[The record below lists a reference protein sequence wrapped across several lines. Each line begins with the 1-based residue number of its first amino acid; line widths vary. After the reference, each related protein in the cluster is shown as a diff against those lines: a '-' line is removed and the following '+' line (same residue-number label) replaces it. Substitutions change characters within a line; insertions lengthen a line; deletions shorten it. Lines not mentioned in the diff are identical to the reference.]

1 MSDNPVIAVAVVE
14 QQPAGESVPVP
25 TPEQEHRAD
34 EVFSRPVEHHAAVN
48 LLGMVASVQ
57 VLHDLAG
64 EIFRRN
70 SDEEIDEFADE
81 ELPKP
86 DAAE

>member
-1 MSDNPVIAVAVVE
+1 MSDNPMISVAVVD
-14 QQPAGESVPVP
+14 QQPAGESLPAP

-34 EVFSRPVEHHAAVN
+34 QAFERPIEHHAAVD

-64 EIFRRN
+64 EIFRQKDR
-70 SDEEIDEFADE
+70 EEAE
-81 ELPKP
+81 ETPEDQTLDLK
-86 DAAE
+86 DRK